1 MVGLIVVLLVLP
13 EQVTQC
19 HRAAE
24 EEEVRAQYHQRHS
37 EEEHQQGTYGVC
49 GADGEEI
56 GNAQQEHAQYRRK
69 PADFGRP
76 FSRLFPTQQLHW
88 LGNVN
93 LSQRVEEEEP
103 KGNECQQ
110 DDIAHGVWL
119 NGKAQR
125 GVRVQRPCCQKFRQL
140 G

>member
-1 MVGLIVVLLVLP
+1 M
-13 EQVTQC
+13 TQC
-19 HRAAE
+19 HRATE
-24 EEEVRAQYHQRHS
+24 KEEVRAQHHQHHS

-88 LGNVN
+88 LGLVQLDQVAQQHQQKENGKEN
-93 LSQRVEEEEP
+93 GAHDDANDADGEAQGHGKVEELKEQHQHERS
-103 KGNECQQ
+103 GAIWNQ
-110 DDIAHGVWL
+110 
-119 NGKAQR
+119 
-125 GVRVQRPCCQKFRQL
+125 
-140 G
+140 